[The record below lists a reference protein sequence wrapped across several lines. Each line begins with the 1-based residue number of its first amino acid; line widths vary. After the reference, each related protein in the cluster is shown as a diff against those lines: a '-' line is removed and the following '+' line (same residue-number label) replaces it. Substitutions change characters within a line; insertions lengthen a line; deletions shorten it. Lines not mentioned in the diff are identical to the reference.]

1 MSPAIVGPE
10 PPLQAGGT
18 VPPLDPTADQQATS
32 PIPPPLPTSFD
43 ISVGVRLANTVRSQ
57 TGVSFSESLAAAETT
72 LKFVAQ
78 QIPQLAD
85 VMEGLVGA
93 LEASQVGRVYFCT
106 CMHTCMRTG
115 VYRSCMLG
123 RCTVHAYVA

>member
-1 MSPAIVGPE
+1 MSPAITGPE
-10 PPLQAGGT
+10 DPLQAGST
-18 VPPLDPTADQQATS
+18 APPLDLTADIPATS

-72 LKFVAQ
+72 LRFVAQ

-85 VMEGLVGA
+85 VMEGLVA
-93 LEASQVGRVYFCT
+93 SLEASQVEEIV
-106 CMHTCMRTG
+106 
-115 VYRSCMLG
+115 
-123 RCTVHAYVA
+123 